1 MGLRVAVVHHDG
13 TKTPSHNMTCLGQT
27 YKVQHDGGVGMARR
41 HTEQWAAT
49 RMAQWQ
55 REREG
60 GIHGKKNNI
69 RLEGEKVEWFSLI
82 SGPRGKTII
91 SVG

>member
-1 MGLRVAVVHHDG
+1 MMEGLGWQGD
-13 TKTPSHNMTCLGQT
+13 TPNSGQR
-27 YKVQHDGGVGMARR
+27 QEWPNG
-41 HTEQWAAT
+41 
-49 RMAQWQ
+49 
-55 REREG
+55 RERERG